1 MFAFISRFF
10 PFDSIPWTIG
20 VPLIV
25 GLVGY
30 IILKTKI
37 AANSSR

>member
-10 PFDSIPWTIG
+10 PFDSIPWTMG
-20 VPLIV
+20 TLIV
-25 GLVGY
+25 DLLGY

>member
-10 PFDSIPWTIG
+10 PFESIPWTIG

-25 GLVGY
+25 ALVGY
-30 IILKTKI
+30 IILKTKRT
-37 AANSSR
+37 AKSSQ